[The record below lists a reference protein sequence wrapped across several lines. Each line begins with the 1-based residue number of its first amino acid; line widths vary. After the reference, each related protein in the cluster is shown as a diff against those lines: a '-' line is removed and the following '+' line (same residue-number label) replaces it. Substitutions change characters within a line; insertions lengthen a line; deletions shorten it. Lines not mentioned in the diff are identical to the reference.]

1 MDRGPGVEYHR
12 YVDLDPADGWHLQL
26 PGLGAQR
33 ERSSAEFDAWR
44 SFGPM
49 TVGVPA
55 ALTVTVLT
63 PNLTS
68 PVPAGMPVTWTAK
81 ASGGTT
87 PYTYKFFVWD
97 GSSWTLGQD
106 WSPVNIWTWSP
117 PTAGTYSFQVW
128 ARNARSSAESDAW
141 RSFGPMTARS
151 RQR

>member
-1 MDRGPGVEYHR
+1 MW
-12 YVDLDPADGWHLQL
+12 DGTACSVGQEWNTTDTWTWI
-26 PGLGAQR
+26 PPTAGTYSFRVWARNAG
-33 ERSSAEFDAWR
+33 SSAEFDAWR

-87 PYTYKFFVWD
+87 PYTYKFFVWMALPGRSARIGAREYMDLEPAD
-97 GSSWTLGQD
+97 GWHLQLPGLG
-106 WSPVNIWTWSP
+106 
-117 PTAGTYSFQVW
+117 A
-128 ARNARSSAESDAW
+128 
-141 RSFGPMTARS
+141 
-151 RQR
+151 QRGLKRRI